1 MPKVLC
7 FDCGYSFE
15 VEYNITNPTKK
26 CPKCLDKAQDSM
38 LDAIVGKGVQGW
50 ALHILS
56 GLVLII

>member
-38 LDAIVGKGVQGW
+38 LDAIFGKRVQG
-50 ALHILS
+50 
-56 GLVLII
+56 